1 MPKLSLAQLLRRA
14 AAWLA
19 RAGLSLVQ
27 RAYAAALIVAIL
39 YASYLAFRYLV
50 STIFVP
56 ATTPAQIA
64 DLPKR
69 MDQTLLVGT
78 APDWS
83 GLAAVDHPRTPPAHY
98 HRFDPFIQRDA
109 FNDCT
114 RGGCHAPLPHA
125 KHKETRAFLNMHATS
140 IHCGVCHMHSDRAP
154 LPLTWYRLDSGNNG
168 HSPPLLAAAAWLE
181 KQRDP
186 AVRYEPADQ
195 ATIVSL
201 LREASRDAGGVPS
214 LDRAAEHLRAVRA
227 GSPAFVEF
235 LAGAREAVERA
246 FRGQYGAKLAMHEPD
261 GRLLLGHP
269 GTQRAVQNYL
279 KEAPT
284 ATDARRDALLSAVH
298 PLRRKQALECTA
310 CHRAEGSLVD
320 FRSLGYPDGRIRAL
334 FDPAVFRMIENIS
347 KGQPFHLPR
356 FAEPGG
362 PRN

>member
-1 MPKLSLAQLLRRA
+1 MAKVRLVQVLRSA
-14 AAWLA
+14 TAWLA
-19 RAGLSLVQ
+19 RAWLSLVQ
-27 RAYAAALIVAIL
+27 RAYAAALIVAIF
-39 YASYLAFRYLV
+39 YSSFLAFRYLV

-56 ATTPAQIA
+56 AATPGQIA
-64 DLPKR
+64 DLPRR
-69 MDQTLLVGT
+69 MDQTLLVGS

-83 GLAAVDHPRTPPAHY
+83 GLAAVDHPRTPPSHY
-98 HRFDPFIQRDA
+98 HRFDPFIQRDS

-114 RGGCHAPLPHA
+114 RSGCHAPLPHA
-125 KHKETRAFLNMHATS
+125 ARKEVRAFLNMHATS
-140 IHCGVCHMHSDRAP
+140 IHCGVCHMQSDRSP
-154 LPLTWYRLDSGNNG
+154 LPLAWYQLDTGQNG
-168 HSPPLLAAAAWLE
+168 HAPPLLAAAAWLE
-181 KQRDP
+181 RKRDP
-186 AVRYEPADQ
+186 AARYEAADQ

-201 LREASRDAGGVPS
+201 LQDASRAAGGVPS

-227 GSPAFVEF
+227 GSPAFVEL
-235 LAGAREAVERA
+235 LAAAREAVERA

-269 GTQRAVQNYL
+269 GTERAVQNYL

-298 PLRRKQALECTA
+298 PRKRAQALECTA

-320 FRSLGYPDGRIRAL
+320 FRALGYPEGRVRAL

-362 PRN
+362 PRR